1 MLTTVYDVVQV
12 HLKPGQALYLPANEP
27 HAYLSGNVVECMAT
41 SDNVVRAGLTL
52 KHRDTSVLCETLSYK
67 QGQLLSARLFRLSRA
82 VTWCFLPARRLHCV
96 CAQCALQVWACEW
109 PSLLS
114 SFPSSCL
121 LTRNCLRSYPVACLP
136 PS

>member
-1 MLTTVYDVVQV
+1 MV

-67 QGQLLSARLFRLSRA
+67 QGMPDILDGDYVDECTKVYRPPFDEFEVHR
-82 VTWCFLPARRLHCV
+82 
-96 CAQCALQVWACEW
+96 CALAPFQTHEIQGHIG
-109 PSLLS
+109 PSVLLVYKGAAHS
-114 SFPSSCL
+114 VCVSDHC
-121 LTRNCLRSYPVACLP
+121 YLP
-136 PS
+136 EVET